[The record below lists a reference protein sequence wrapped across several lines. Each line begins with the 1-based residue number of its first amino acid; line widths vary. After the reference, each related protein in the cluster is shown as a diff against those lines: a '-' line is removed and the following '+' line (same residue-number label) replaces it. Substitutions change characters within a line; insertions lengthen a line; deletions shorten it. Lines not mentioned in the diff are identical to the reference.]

1 MFGTCQKTVW
11 FLQVILVVYSIEFLL
26 SHCIWGIC
34 CTHWLESLLKTVKD
48 YKYNFSVMWDMMFSS
63 TLLLLLKTCVCF
75 QGRSETGHCQMLFP
89 LSKIPLDLLIG
100 SVQIQHVSVL
110 ILGPLW
116 IFQFHIV
123 PGCVAASRHS
133 LYKCGLCVGLQL
145 PGKNLT

>member
-1 MFGTCQKTVW
+1 
-11 FLQVILVVYSIEFLL
+11 
-26 SHCIWGIC
+26 
-34 CTHWLESLLKTVKD
+34 
-48 YKYNFSVMWDMMFSS
+48 
-63 TLLLLLKTCVCF
+63 
-75 QGRSETGHCQMLFP
+75 MLFP

-100 SVQIQHVSVL
+100 SVQIQHISVL